1 MTLFH
6 SIHPFIHLSIH
17 ASIFLF
23 LTGTPPIMPTV
34 DADGR
39 IVGILLREDR
49 DTGNYS
55 SCYVVIN
62 FTSRLLNLYSPE
74 AEVCATLASLYTIVP
89 VLIGLNHLLSLK
101 CVNFPVYS

>member
-1 MTLFH
+1 
-6 SIHPFIHLSIH
+6 
-17 ASIFLF
+17 
-23 LTGTPPIMPTV
+23 MPTV

-74 AEVCATLASLYTIVP
+74 AEVCDIIITLASQYTIVP
-89 VLIGLNHLLSLK
+89 VLIGLDHLLSLK
-101 CVNFPVYS
+101 CVNFSVCS

>member
-1 MTLFH
+1 
-6 SIHPFIHLSIH
+6 
-17 ASIFLF
+17 
-23 LTGTPPIMPTV
+23 MPTV

-74 AEVCATLASLYTIVP
+74 AEVCDIIITLSSQYTIVP
-89 VLIGLNHLLSLK
+89 VLIGLDHLLSLK
-101 CVNFPVYS
+101 CVNFSVCS